1 MIRPLFSVL
10 IANYNNGLFLQ
21 EAIESVKAQ
30 TFSNWE
36 IILVDD
42 ASTDDSFTIYEK
54 LKSDPRIHLFFNDSN
69 KGCGYTKRRCAELAN
84 GTICGF
90 LDPDDTLEPEALE
103 VMVKA
108 HAQYPNTSM
117 IYSKYYFSDLNL
129 NKIGVSEHQC
139 ALPDGV
145 SFLEYGKGAISHF
158 VTYKKVYYDKTPGID
173 VHYKRA
179 VDHALYY
186 LLEEVGDVH
195 FIDKPLYNYRSNTG
209 SNIST
214 NSNSTIAFMWHLVIM
229 SDACKRRNLQIEDIV
244 CKDFNI
250 FIDDLSNEAF
260 KLGEDKIRATKTY
273 QIGKRLLLP
282 LKWLLYFVSG
292 LKSRIKSPK
301 LP

>member
-186 LLEEVGDVH
+186 LLEEVGKVR
-195 FIDKPLYNYRSNTG
+195 FIDKPLYNYRSDTG

-214 NSNSTIAFMWHLVIM
+214 NANADAAILWHLIVM
-229 SDACKRRNLQIEDIV
+229 SDACMRRGIPLENLIYPE
-244 CKDFNI
+244 FSS
-250 FIDDLSNEAF
+250 FIKNERDDAF
-260 KLGEDKIRATKTY
+260 VRGEDYVRSTKAY
-273 QIGKRLLLP
+273 RIGKKVLLP
-282 LKWLLYFVSG
+282 LKWL
-292 LKSRIKSPK
+292 KRR
-301 LP
+301 